1 MKRFALML
9 LALSFT
15 FAYQAT
21 DAERA
26 RWTMG
31 DFRTIATAANA
42 YKVDHKTFPVGS
54 SMEELQKLVQPV
66 YVKSLPLHDAWGNA
80 YRYSSDGKTMT
91 IVSAGADGKFSE
103 SSWTTPA
110 KWMPSFDE
118 DAVWTDGGFV
128 RNWEY
133 K

>member
-1 MKRFALML
+1 MKRLALMI

-26 RWTMG
+26 RWTMA
-31 DFRTIATAANA
+31 DFRTIAIAANA
-42 YKVDHKTFPVGS
+42 YKIDHKTFPAAS
-54 SMEELQKLVQPV
+54 SMEELRMLVQPT
-66 YVKSLPLHDAWGNA
+66 YVKSLPLHDAWGTA
-80 YRYSSDGKTMT
+80 YRYSSDGTTMT
-91 IVSAGADGKFSE
+91 IVSAGADGKFDQST
-103 SSWTTPA
+103 WTTPA
-110 KWMPSFDE
+110 KWMASFDE
-118 DAVWTDGGFV
+118 DAVWTDGNFV